1 LIAGF
6 TRTVT
11 WLQSVGSMTHKIGIH
26 KFTWTAAACAA
37 LLVASF
43 SLSGQERGKGPIN
56 RGKRPP
62 QETEAPQTRPLPDD
76 KRLLSLHLEFVKSA
90 EKLGKEY
97 EGSKDWGKARTVYE
111 EILKLVPQYKPAAER
126 LAAMREHESNAQS
139 EIVNV
144 KATEG
149 WQDTGIELMP
159 GKPVSIT
166 ATGSWT
172 FHLELETN
180 AEGLTIPKELR
191 DFNPGCLVGMIP
203 DQSDPENNKP
213 FVIGSSKRL
222 ELERGGKLFLRMYD
236 TDPRDNDG
244 ALKVEIRGT
253 FKGGK

>member
-1 LIAGF
+1 VL
-6 TRTVT
+6 
-11 WLQSVGSMTHKIGIH
+11 L
-26 KFTWTAAACAA
+26 AAC
-37 LLVASF
+37 V

-56 RGKRPP
+56 KGKRPP
-62 QETEAPQTRPLPDD
+62 QETEAPPSRPLPDD
-76 KRLLSLHLEFVKSA
+76 KRLLAIHLEFVKSA

-97 EGSKDWGKARTVYE
+97 EGSKDWGKARAVYE

-126 LAAMREHESNAQS
+126 LAAMREHEANAQTAT
-139 EIVNV
+139 INV

-149 WQDTGIELMP
+149 WQDTGIELLP
-159 GKPVSIT
+159 GKQVTIN

-180 AEGLTIPKELR
+180 AEGLSIPKELR

-203 DQSDPENNKP
+203 DPSDPENNKP

-222 ELERGGKLFLRMYD
+222 ELERGGRLFLRMYD